1 MVRRR
6 RPVET
11 LQEAITATPQAA
23 PAGGQAVT
31 AAPIDIPIYDFAP
44 ISATI
49 QDALAAKARRDA
61 EKKILAGERFAAE
74 NEPLVADIERDLAEV
89 KDAKE
94 RAAKAKEAFAFL
106 QRNGYPAAGDP
117 TWQVGY
123 ARIAGR
129 QLAAEYRRNLLTRVN
144 EVAAIR
150 GPDGKVTSAP
160 DLESIIDEEWK
171 KVGGSPAVQSFF
183 GGQEALAT
191 KAQADAEFRN
201 AAAQARGQA
210 QEQDHHDMRLREIG
224 GLFDHLVSANPVV
237 TTETLQP
244 ITEYLT
250 KEVREY
256 NVLNPRELTMQALEL
271 SIQKAAAIDPDEAVR
286 MVYAA
291 QDLVVGD
298 VRLGDDRGEVGL
310 RLQALTQQVRERA
323 SNALAEEVRTTD
335 LRRKAAIQE
344 AEAEYVDALV
354 RAKADGQSVVEVGR
368 ALKEKFL
375 REDAETGR
383 FKGMGAFVVDALDDY
398 VRAQDSARASDQQV
412 LDQFNV
418 LLADGDVDGAEALV
432 RSAMHTG
439 GLTGEDYARSVTTLA
454 QRRDVAPFVENNGL
468 YQTVKGRYGAAKPT
482 GFTDEIQQRI
492 DADVLER
499 QRRLERDYV
508 AFVRTTAGKQNR
520 EELHREWL
528 ATREGEDLEAI
539 RASGAEVRAKGQE
552 AIRAI
557 RQRLVRHQSA
567 EAEIAQAEREG
578 TITVLEAQAM
588 REESDKAVAARDRF
602 FKTEAYQDA
611 MRELDAQFQIE
622 GGGAPTKELVTAQR
636 LAVQAFQDQYE
647 VALDAILSDP
657 AASPATFDARAR
669 AAVRQ
674 TMNEIGDQLFPS
686 NRKAQQKVLEQGG
699 SAAEVVEAV
708 QALDQDLL
716 LSAQWGALLADPKAR
731 ENLSGKTLPGPR
743 DPAVPEEVYDT
754 AAKWMSGL
762 DPFFG
767 SPVTREDAEHVAT
780 RALSKIMRDP
790 SLGEP
795 QRQSAVGAVL
805 SLTGNVFPQD
815 VLRGSVSVGPSDI
828 EVDAARRR
836 IQTLETWIGSG
847 PAGRFRP
854 SVDRWKA
861 EIEALRPIA
870 ANERQDVSMEG
881 YQWPPY
887 TTPFFR
893 SVAMLEA
900 YQDRP
905 EYPEFLSKLGID
917 PEDDAAVREWAKA
930 QVRAINR
937 INP

>member
-44 ISATI
+44 ISESI
-49 QDALAAKARRDA
+49 QGALQAKARRDA
-61 EKKILAGERFAAE
+61 EKKIQAGERWAVE
-74 NEPLVADIERDLAEV
+74 NPALVEDIERDLAEV

-94 RAAKAKEAFAFL
+94 RSAKAKDAFAFL
-106 QRNGYPAAGDP
+106 QRNGHIVPAGDP
-117 TWQVGY
+117 YWQVGY
-123 ARIAGR
+123 ARAAGR
-129 QLAAEYRRNLLTRVN
+129 QLAAGYRQRLQARLQ
-144 EVAAIR
+144 EVSAVR
-150 GPDGKVTSAP
+150 DGGGEVTAAP
-160 DLESIIDEEWK
+160 DLERIIGEEWD
-171 KVGGSPAVQSFF
+171 KVGNSPAVQNFY
-183 GGQEALAT
+183 GGQEALAV
-191 KAQADAEFRN
+191 KAQADEEFR
-201 AAAQARGQA
+201 AKAAQQRAA
-210 QEQDHHDMRLREIG
+210 VQERDYQDMLKREIG
-224 GLFDHLVSANPVV
+224 GRFDQLVGGNAVV
-237 TTETLQP
+237 TSETLRP
-244 ITEYLT
+244 ITDYLT
-250 KEVREY
+250 EEVRGH
-256 NVLNPRELTMQALEL
+256 NVLNPRELTMEALEL

-368 ALKEKFL
+368 ALQEKFL

-398 VRAQDSARASDQQV
+398 VRAQDAARASDQQV

-432 RSAMHTG
+432 RAAMHTG
-439 GLTGEDYARSVTTLA
+439 GITGEDYSRSVTTLA

-578 TITVLEAQAM
+578 TITVLEAQGM

-622 GGGAPTKELVTAQR
+622 GGGAPTRELVTAQR

-699 SAAEVVEAV
+699 SAAEVVEATE
-708 QALDQDLL
+708 ALDQDLL

-795 QRQSAVGAVL
+795 QRQAAVGAVL
-805 SLTGNVFPQD
+805 ALTGNVFPQD

-836 IQTLETWIGSG
+836 IQTLETWI
-847 PAGRFRP
+847 PNAPEFQARRY
-854 SVDRWKA
+854 RE
-861 EIEALRPIA
+861 EIASLRPIA
-870 ANERQDVSMEG
+870 ANERQDVPMEG

-930 QVRAINR
+930 QVRAIHR